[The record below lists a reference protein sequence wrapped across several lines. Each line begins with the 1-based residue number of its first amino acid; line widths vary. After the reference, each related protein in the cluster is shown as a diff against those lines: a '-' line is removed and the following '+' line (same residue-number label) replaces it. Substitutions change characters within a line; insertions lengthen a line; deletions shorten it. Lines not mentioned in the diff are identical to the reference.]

1 MPDLIQAKLTYDKT
15 TEKILI
21 NKATASIGAL
31 CLVMFLRMS
40 GVFIVLPLISV
51 YAGGLVG
58 GGGAFVAGMAL
69 GAYGITQAF
78 MQIPTGLL
86 ADRWGRK
93 PVMAAALL
101 LFAIGGFAAAAAQ
114 TAEALILARLLQG
127 AGAVASVA
135 SAWLADVSPAEQR
148 TRAMAVF
155 GSAIALAFMV
165 SLFAAIPLVSA
176 VGIKGVF
183 VFTGCVG
190 LLALVITLLTPSPA
204 HPGTTA
210 ISFLI
215 LRQIIYSDLKIFALG
230 AFALHYALT
239 TIFLYLPTA
248 LNLGLEQHWR
258 VYAPSFLASLL
269 IAVPLISFADR
280 RPATTMLIACALI
293 TPGLFIIFTFGHW
306 SQWATVGLFLF
317 FSGFIVLEAAIPA
330 RVSRAALAN
339 RRGLSLGVVMTC
351 QFAGIFAGG
360 VFSGLLSD
368 MFGKP
373 TAAAAAELLFLVWFA
388 VLLRFGKQISAA
400 N

>member
-1 MPDLIQAKLTYDKT
+1 MPDLISAKPTCDKI

-31 CLVMFLRMS
+31 CLVMFLRMG

-58 GGGAFVAGMAL
+58 GGDAFVAGMAL

-78 MQIPTGLL
+78 MQIPAGLL

-93 PVMAAALL
+93 PVMATALL
-101 LFAIGGFAAAAAQ
+101 LFAIGGFSAAAAQ
-114 TAEALILARLLQG
+114 TVEALILARLLQG
-127 AGAVASVA
+127 VGAVASVA
-135 SAWLADVSPAEQR
+135 SAWLADVSPAEHR

-155 GSAIALAFMV
+155 GSAIALAFMI
-165 SLFAAIPLVSA
+165 SIFTAIPLAGA

-183 VFTGCVG
+183 VLTGCVG
-190 LLALVITLLTPSPA
+190 LLAFAITLLTPSPA
-204 HPGTTA
+204 HSGATVV
-210 ISFLI
+210 SFLI
-215 LRQIIYSDLKIFALG
+215 LRKIIGGDLTVFALG
-230 AFALHYALT
+230 AFALHYALA

-248 LNLGLEQHWR
+248 LNLALEQHWR

-269 IAVPLISFADR
+269 IAVPLIYFADR
-280 RPATTMLIACALI
+280 RPATIMLIACALI
-293 TPGLFIIFTFGHW
+293 PPGLFIIFTFGHW

-330 RVSRAALAN
+330 RVSHAALAN

-360 VFSGLLSD
+360 AFSGLLID
-368 MFGKP
+368 MFGGP
-373 TAAAAAELLFLVWFA
+373 TAAAVAGLLFLGWFA
-388 VLLRFGKQISAA
+388 VLLRIGKHISAA